1 MIMEIPSSSNANCF
15 DFAFYDYLL
24 SHHVSSSTSTSCF
37 DLALDFLAKP
47 ETETLFGWHF
57 KNLKME
63 IPPSSNANCFDFALY
78 DYLQSHHI
86 SSSTSTSCFDLALD
100 FLAKP
105 ETETLFGW
113 HFKNLKEKVRL
124 MKTCFLYVKKCRRR
138 RNHEA
143 LLEHDH
149 EGRCNIM
156 SESLRRSIICFRIQD
171 VAIRMILDLLPAYF
185 QYIQS
190 GYHLDF
196 DIIESAITRSKEK
209 IKLFL
214 ETDLKKSCVAIFID
228 YYSPGDPRLVMDLIM
243 CLLETL
249 DCVLPVGELRDTIRN
264 RLKLLRHLIGFVTM
278 QGLECSQLTD
288 LLTYTVVAAGRLIS
302 ICLSDYDD
310 EQAVNRMESEIY
322 QLIHEK
328 INLHDLQVRE
338 TFVHV
343 LTASKKQPRS
353 SYDLALQKN
362 EDPVV
367 GQFIGSL
374 RDCLMDLLGSYASF
388 QVPVKDQILRLHE
401 EIRCLAILLKQEEK
415 LGDEIKDL
423 IGVVVSDVGIL
434 TFSLFVNEI
443 KEGLPEETDLGLFH
457 LHKVLKYMVA
467 EVAHNFPLKSPY
479 SSFNY
484 PRPNE
489 LGCMDSFLENL
500 KELARCDEADDSI
513 GFQQDRIQMI
523 QKDLVF
529 LRSFLENIKEQRYQN
544 GKLQAFWSHVMEA
557 AYKAELLID
566 LALVGD
572 KCEDSLDAVSRDIN
586 LLKIEAPEI
595 HNGQTQRVNKTSLH
609 IPSQFTITMHGE
621 DLLGLDDEVE
631 TITHRLTR
639 GSKQLDVVPIVGMPG
654 LGKTTLANKVYT
666 ASSVR
671 SYFHVRGWCCVS
683 QTYSIRSLLVELL
696 CSIHS
701 KSPNEYL
708 KMDENDLAVKLR
720 QVLLR
725 SRYLL
730 VLDDLWDVEAWNLL
744 EKSLPNDANG
754 SRILFTS
761 RYQDLS
767 LHFKPNSEPHHLRH
781 LTDKESW
788 ALLQRKLFG
797 TEDCPPALSEV
808 RSQIAKLCQGLPLAV
823 VLVAGILATTV
834 QDSWEEV
841 TKSLSSIL
849 LEDDY
854 CKKTLELSY
863 SHLPDY
869 LKPCLLYFGTF
880 QEDEVINVR
889 RLLRLWISERF
900 VQQTEGKSL
909 EEAAYDYL
917 MALINRSLVMVTRQR
932 TVGGAKTCL
941 LHDLVHEFCV
951 EKAKEESFLYVIHSW
966 KAPLSLIGPS
976 NPHRVCVSNTGELTI
991 WELMLI
997 FPNLCSLIL
1006 FGQDDIEHEEE
1017 DLGILLPKLL
1027 RVLDFGNLDFG
1038 SFPMEVV
1045 LLVHLRYLAL
1055 KGVTY
1060 IPSAIANLSRLE
1072 TLIVEDPCLGIE
1084 LPSTIWNIKTLS
1096 HLRVLNYDE
1105 VWPMGFIFPLGNLEG
1120 SPDLDHLDTLDL
1132 AIDPSPQS
1140 LQKILRKLPSIRRI
1154 KCMER
1159 PREATRNCNEIL
1171 EFDGLSQLESLHLF
1185 GFCGCGFKF
1194 PLNLKKLALSNN
1206 GLPWSEI
1213 STIGKL
1219 PNLEVLKLLDHSF
1232 VGEEWVMKEGEFPNL
1247 RVLKLL
1253 GLEFRNWTA
1262 FSDNFSRLEKLVLR
1276 SCEELEK
1283 VPSCLGE
1290 CETLE
1295 MIEVEGCHAS
1305 VVDSVKQIQQEQ
1317 MDMGNVALKIEI
1329 DNYDDTIFS
1338 PEAESTPSEAE
1349 EISSEGESI
1358 SSHHTIDNCESE
1370 CTAGFHS
1377 SGINIL
1383 CSMPE
1388 LCAFTCQIC

>member
-1 MIMEIPSSSNANCF
+1 MEIPSSS
-15 DFAFYDYLL
+15 
-24 SHHVSSSTSTSCF
+24 
-37 DLALDFLAKP
+37 K
-47 ETETLFGWHF
+47 
-57 KNLKME
+57 
-63 IPPSSNANCFDFALY
+63 ANCFDFALY
-78 DYLQSHHI
+78 DYLQSHHF

-100 FLAKP
+100 ILAELEKEP
-105 ETETLFGW
+105 QYGW
-113 HFKNLKEKVRL
+113 RFDGWRFEVLKKRVRL

-143 LLEHDH
+143 LLEHDR
-149 EGRCNIM
+149 EDRCNIM
-156 SESLRRSIICFRIQD
+156 SENLRRSIICFRIQD
-171 VAIRMILDLLPAYF
+171 VAIRMIPELQPIYF
-185 QYIQS
+185 EFIRTDYRLEF
-190 GYHLDF
+190 GMV
-196 DIIESAITRSKEK
+196 ERTATRSQEK
-209 IKLFL
+209 IKMFL
-214 ETDLKKSCVAIFID
+214 ETDLKKSCTAIFID
-228 YYSPGDPRLVMDLIM
+228 YYPPGDPRLVMDLIM
-243 CLLETL
+243 CLLENIHWDL
-249 DCVLPVGELRDTIRN
+249 LAWELRDTIKN
-264 RLKLLRHLIGFVTM
+264 RLKLLRNLIGFVTM

-288 LLTYTVVAAGRLIS
+288 LLTYTVVAAGSLIS
-302 ICLSDYDD
+302 ICMFDYD
-310 EQAVNRMESEIY
+310 EQVANRMESEIY
-322 QLIHEK
+322 QLMHEK
-328 INLHDLQVRE
+328 INLLDLQVRE

-343 LTASKKQPRS
+343 LTASKKQARS

-362 EDPVV
+362 EDHVV

-374 RDCLMDLLGSYASF
+374 RDYLMDLLGSYASF

-434 TFSLFVNEI
+434 TFSLSVNEI
-443 KEGLPEETDLGLFH
+443 KEGLPEKTDLGLFH

-479 SSFNY
+479 STFNY

-557 AYKAELLID
+557 AYKVELLID

-572 KCEDSLDAVSRDIN
+572 KCEDSLDAVSLDIN

-595 HNGQTQRVNKTSLH
+595 YNGQTQRVNKTSIH
-609 IPSQFTITMHGE
+609 IPSQFTVAMHDE
-621 DLLGLDDEVE
+621 DLVGLDDAVE

-671 SYFHVRGWCCVS
+671 SHFHVHGWCRVS
-683 QTYSIRSLLVELL
+683 QMCNKHNLLVQLL
-696 CSIHS
+696 SSLDS
-701 KSPNEYL
+701 KSPDEYL
-708 KMDENDLAVKLR
+708 KMDENDLAMKLR

-730 VLDDLWDVEAWNLL
+730 VLDDLWDIEAWNLL
-744 EKSLPNDANG
+744 EKLLPNDANG

-761 RYQDLS
+761 RCQDLS
-767 LHFKPNSEPHHLRH
+767 FHFEPNSEPHRLRH
-781 LTDKESW
+781 LTDEESW
-788 ALLQRKLFG
+788 TLLQRKLFG
-797 TEDCPPALSEV
+797 TEDCPPELNKV
-808 RSQIAKLCQGLPLAV
+808 GSQIAKLCRGLPLAV
-823 VLVAGILATTV
+823 VLVAGILATTARN
-834 QDSWEEV
+834 SWKEV
-841 TKSLSSIL
+841 AKSLSSIV
-849 LEDDY
+849 LEDEY

-900 VQQTEGKSL
+900 VQQAEGKSL

-917 MALINRSLVMVTRQR
+917 MALINRSLVMVIGQR
-932 TVGGAKTCL
+932 IVGGAKTCL

-951 EKAKEESFLYVIHSW
+951 EKAREESFLYVIHSW
-966 KAPLSLIGPS
+966 KAPIGLTGPS
-976 NPHRVCVSNTGELTI
+976 NPHRVCVPSTGQLKI

-997 FPNLCSLIL
+997 FPNLRSLIL
-1006 FGQDDIEHEEE
+1006 FGQHVFIHEEE

-1027 RVLDFGNLDFG
+1027 RVLDFGILDFRY
-1038 SFPMEVV
+1038 SFPIEVV

-1055 KGVTY
+1055 KRTRC

-1072 TLIVEDPCLGIE
+1072 TLIVEDPVYDIE

-1096 HLRVLNYDE
+1096 HLRVLNYHG
-1105 VWPMGFIFPLGNLEG
+1105 VSPRGFIFPVENLEI
-1120 SPDLDHLDTLDL
+1120 SPDLDLVDTLEL
-1132 AIDPSPQS
+1132 AIDRSPQS
-1140 LQKILRKLPSIRRI
+1140 LQKILRKLPSIRRL

-1159 PREATRNCNEIL
+1159 WNSSREATRNCDRNL

-1185 GFCGCGFKF
+1185 DFWRCGYKF
-1194 PLNLKKLALSNN
+1194 PLNLKKLTLSHN
-1206 GLPWSEI
+1206 LQPWSEI

-1219 PNLEVLKLLDHSF
+1219 PNLEVLKLLDHCF
-1232 VGEEWVMKEGEFPNL
+1232 VREEWVLKEGEFPKL
-1247 RVLKLL
+1247 RVLKLSE
-1253 GLEFRNWTA
+1253 LEFCNWTA
-1262 FSDNFSRLEKLVLR
+1262 FSDNFSRLERLVLHWCR
-1276 SCEELEK
+1276 KLEK

-1295 MIEVEGCHAS
+1295 MIEVKGCRES
-1305 VVDSVKQIQQEQ
+1305 VVDSVEQIHQEQ
-1317 MDMGNVALKIEI
+1317 KDMGNEVLKIEI
-1329 DNYDDTIFS
+1329 H
-1338 PEAESTPSEAE
+1338 
-1349 EISSEGESI
+1349 SI
-1358 SSHHTIDNCESE
+1358 SS
-1370 CTAGFHS
+1370 
-1377 SGINIL
+1377 
-1383 CSMPE
+1383 
-1388 LCAFTCQIC
+1388 

>member
-1 MIMEIPSSSNANCF
+1 MEIPSSSNANGF
-15 DFAFYDYLL
+15 DFASYDYLQ

-37 DLALDFLAKP
+37 DLALDFLA
-47 ETETLFGWHF
+47 EHWVF
-57 KNLKME
+57 K
-63 IPPSSNANCFDFALY
+63 DV
-78 DYLQSHHI
+78 
-86 SSSTSTSCFDLALD
+86 
-100 FLAKP
+100 
-105 ETETLFGW
+105 
-113 HFKNLKEKVRL
+113 EKRVRL

-143 LLEHDH
+143 LLEHDR
-149 EGRCNIM
+149 EDRCNIM
-156 SESLRRSIICFRIQD
+156 SENLRRSIICFRIQD
-171 VAIRMILDLLPAYF
+171 VAIRMIPELQPIYFEYIFTDYLLD
-185 QYIQS
+185 S
-190 GYHLDF
+190 
-196 DIIESAITRSKEK
+196 DIFERTATRSKEK
-209 IKLFL
+209 MKMLL
-214 ETDLKKSCVAIFID
+214 ETDLKKSCAAIFID

-243 CLLETL
+243 CLIENLNR
-249 DCVLPVGELRDTIRN
+249 VLCAGELRDTLRN
-264 RLKLLRHLIGFVTM
+264 RLKLLRNLIGFVTM

-288 LLTYTVVAAGRLIS
+288 LLTYTVVAAGSLIS

-362 EDPVV
+362 EDHVV

-374 RDCLMDLLGSYASF
+374 RDYLMDLLGSYASF

-423 IGVVVSDVGIL
+423 IRVVVSDVGIL
-434 TFSLFVNEI
+434 TFSLSVNEI
-443 KEGLPEETDLGLFH
+443 KEGLPEKTDLGLFH

-513 GFQQDRIQMI
+513 GFQQDRSQMI

-595 HNGQTQRVNKTSLH
+595 HNAQTQRVNKTSLH
-609 IPSQFTITMHGE
+609 IPSQLAAAMHDE
-621 DLLGLDDEVE
+621 DLVGLDDEVE
-631 TITHRLTR
+631 IITHRLTR
-639 GSKQLDVVPIVGMPG
+639 GSKQLDIVPIVGMPG
-654 LGKTTLANKVYT
+654 LGKTTLAHKVYN
-666 ASSVR
+666 APSVR
-671 SYFHVRGWCCVS
+671 SHFHVHGWCRVS
-683 QTYSIRSLLVELL
+683 QTCSKHSLLVQLL
-696 CSIHS
+696 CSS
-701 KSPNEYL
+701 SSESSNEYL
-708 KMDENDLAVKLR
+708 KMNENDLALKLR

-730 VLDDLWDVEAWNLL
+730 FLDDLWDVEAWNLL

-761 RYQDLS
+761 RYQNLS

-781 LTDKESW
+781 LTDEESW
-788 ALLQRKLFG
+788 TLLQRKLFG
-797 TEDCPPALSEV
+797 MEDCPPALSEV
-808 RSQIAKLCQGLPLAV
+808 GSQISKLCQGLPLAV
-823 VLVAGILATTV
+823 VLIAGILATTA

-841 TKSLSSIL
+841 AKSLSSIV
-849 LEDDY
+849 LEDEY
-854 CKKTLELSY
+854 CMKALELSY

-869 LKPCLLYFGTF
+869 LKPCLLYLAAF

-909 EEAAYDYL
+909 KEAAYDYL
-917 MALINRSLVMVTRQR
+917 TTLINRSLVMAVRQR
-932 TVGGAKTCL
+932 NVGGAKYCL

-951 EKAKEESFLYVIHSW
+951 KKAKEESFLYAIHSW
-966 KAPLSLIGPS
+966 NPLCLTGPS
-976 NPHRVCVSNTGELTI
+976 NPHRVCVSKARELKI
-991 WELMLI
+991 WELTLI
-997 FPNLCSLIL
+997 FPNLRSLIL
-1006 FGQDDIEHEEE
+1006 FGQDDFKHEEE

-1027 RVLDFGNLDFG
+1027 RVLDIGNLDFG
-1038 SFPMEVV
+1038 DSFLMEVV

-1055 KGVTY
+1055 KRITY

-1072 TLIVEDPCLGIE
+1072 TLIVKYPRFGIE

-1096 HLRVLNYDE
+1096 HVRALNYRK
-1105 VWPMGFIFPLGNLEG
+1105 VYKRGFIFPLENLEV
-1120 SPDLDHLDTLDL
+1120 SPDLDRLDTLDL
-1132 AIDPSPQS
+1132 TIDPSPQS
-1140 LQKILRKLPSIRRI
+1140 LQKILRKLPSVRRL

-1159 PREATRNCNEIL
+1159 WNSSREATRNCNEIL

-1185 GFCGCGFKF
+1185 RFHGCGFKF
-1194 PLNLKKLALSNN
+1194 PLNLKKLVLSHNRQ
-1206 GLPWSEI
+1206 PWSEI

-1219 PNLEVLKLLDHSF
+1219 PNLEVLKLLEDCF
-1232 VGEEWVMKEGEFPNL
+1232 VGEEWVMKEGEFPKL
-1247 RVLKLL
+1247 RVLKLSE
-1253 GLEFRNWTA
+1253 LEFRNWTA
-1262 FSDNFSRLEKLVLR
+1262 FSDNFSRLEKLVLH

-1295 MIEVEGCHAS
+1295 MIEVKECPES

-1317 MDMGNVALKIEI
+1317 IDMGNEVLKIEI
-1329 DNYDDTIFS
+1329 DEYDTS
-1338 PEAESTPSEAE
+1338 
-1349 EISSEGESI
+1349 ISSEE
-1358 SSHHTIDNCESE
+1358 
-1370 CTAGFHS
+1370 
-1377 SGINIL
+1377 
-1383 CSMPE
+1383 
-1388 LCAFTCQIC
+1388 

>member
-1 MIMEIPSSSNANCF
+1 MEIPS
-15 DFAFYDYLL
+15 
-24 SHHVSSSTSTSCF
+24 
-37 DLALDFLAKP
+37 
-47 ETETLFGWHF
+47 
-57 KNLKME
+57 
-63 IPPSSNANCFDFALY
+63 SSNANCFDFALY

-100 FLAKP
+100 ILAELDEEP
-105 ETETLFGW
+105 LFRW
-113 HFKNLKEKVRL
+113 DSDYLKENLRL

-138 RNHEA
+138 RNHKA

-149 EGRCNIM
+149 DDRYNIM
-156 SESLRRSIICFRIQD
+156 SENLRRSIICFRIQD
-171 VAIRMILDLLPAYF
+171 VAISMIHDIQSAYV
-185 QYIQS
+185 QYIHS
-190 GYHLDF
+190 GYRLDSAN
-196 DIIESAITRSKEK
+196 IESAITRSKEK
-209 IKLFL
+209 IKMFL
-214 ETDLKKSCVAIFID
+214 ETDLKKSCAAIFID

-243 CLLETL
+243 CLFKTL
-249 DCVLPVGELRDTIRN
+249 DWVLRVGELRDMIIN
-264 RLKLLRHLIGFVTM
+264 RLKLLRNLIGFVTM
-278 QGLECSQLTD
+278 QGFECAQLTD
-288 LLTYTVVAAGRLIS
+288 LLTYAVVALGCLIS
-302 ICLSDYDD
+302 ICQFDSDD
-310 EQAVNRMESEIY
+310 EQVLNRMESEIY

-328 INLHDLQVRE
+328 FNLLDLQVRE

-374 RDCLMDLLGSYASF
+374 RDYLMDLLRSYASF
-388 QVPVKDQILRLHE
+388 QVPVKGQILKLLE
-401 EIRCLAILLKQEEK
+401 EIRCLGILLKQEEK

-423 IGVVVSDVGIL
+423 IGVVVSDAGIL
-434 TFSLFVNEI
+434 TFPLSGNEI
-443 KEGLPEETDLGLFH
+443 KEGLPEETDLGVFH

-467 EVAHNFPLKSPY
+467 EVAHNYPLKSPY

-484 PRPNE
+484 PISNE
-489 LGCMDSFLENL
+489 LGCMDFFLENL
-500 KELARCDEADDSI
+500 KELARCDEAEDSI

-529 LRSFLENIKEQRYQN
+529 LRSFLENIKEQRHQN

-566 LALVGD
+566 LAFVSD

-586 LLKIEAPEI
+586 LLKIKAPEI
-595 HNGQTQRVNKTSLH
+595 HNGQTQRVNKTSIH
-609 IPSQFTITMHGE
+609 TPSQFIVTMHDE
-621 DLLGLDDEVE
+621 DLVGLDDEVE

-639 GSKQLDVVPIVGMPG
+639 GSKQLDVVPIVGMSG

-666 ASSVR
+666 APSVR
-671 SYFHVRGWCCVS
+671 SHFHVCGWCRVS
-683 QTYSIRSLLVELL
+683 QTYSIRSMLVELL
-696 CSIHS
+696 CSS
-701 KSPNEYL
+701 SSESSDGYL
-708 KMDENDLAVKLR
+708 KMDENDLVVKLR

-767 LHFKPNSEPHHLRH
+767 LHFEPNSEPHHLRH
-781 LTDKESW
+781 LTDEESW
-788 ALLQRKLFG
+788 KLLQRKLFG
-797 TEDCPPALSEV
+797 TEDCPATLSEV
-808 RSQIAKLCQGLPLAV
+808 GSQIAKLCQGLPLAV
-823 VLVAGILATTV
+823 VLVAGILATTT

-841 TKSLSSIL
+841 AKSLSSIV
-849 LEDDY
+849 LEDEY

-863 SHLPDY
+863 SHLPNY
-869 LKPCLLYFGTF
+869 LKPCLLYFGAF
-880 QEDEVINVR
+880 QEDEVINVQ
-889 RLLRLWISERF
+889 RLLWLWIAERF
-900 VQQTEGKSL
+900 VQQAGGKSL
-909 EEAAYDYL
+909 EEAAYDCL
-917 MALINRSLVMVTRQR
+917 MALINRSLVMVIRQR
-932 TVGGAKTCL
+932 IVGGAKACL

-966 KAPLSLIGPS
+966 KAPLSLTGPS
-976 NPHRVCVSNTGELTI
+976 NPYRVCVSNTRESKI

-997 FPNLCSLIL
+997 FPNLRSLIL
-1006 FGQDDIEHEEE
+1006 FGHVHITHKDE

-1027 RVLDFGNLDFG
+1027 RVLDFGNLDFRY

-1055 KGVTY
+1055 TGITY

-1072 TLIVEDPCLGIE
+1072 TLIVKYPRFGIE

-1096 HLRVLNYDE
+1096 HLRVLNYDGE
-1105 VWPMGFIFPLGNLEG
+1105 WPMGFIFPVENLEE

-1132 AIDPSPQS
+1132 TIDPSPQS
-1140 LQKILRKLPSIRRI
+1140 LQKILRKLPSIRRL

-1159 PREATRNCNEIL
+1159 ADESREATRNCDDIL
-1171 EFDGLSQLESLHLF
+1171 EFDSLSQLESLHLF
-1185 GFCGCGFKF
+1185 RFRGCGFKF
-1194 PLNLKKLALSNN
+1194 PLNLKKLTLLYNRQ
-1206 GLPWSEI
+1206 PWSEI

-1219 PNLEVLKLLDHSF
+1219 PNLEVLKLLDRCF
-1232 VGEEWVMKEGEFPNL
+1232 AGEEWVMKQGEFPKL
-1247 RVLKLL
+1247 RVLKLSRL
-1253 GLEFRNWTA
+1253 KFRNWTA
-1262 FSDNFSRLEKLVLR
+1262 FSDNFSRLEKLALHR
-1276 SCEELEK
+1276 CQKLEK

-1295 MIEVEGCHAS
+1295 MIEVEECNES

-1317 MDMGNVALKIEI
+1317 KDMGNEVLKIEI
-1329 DNYDDTIFS
+1329 DNYGDISISSEEEST
-1338 PEAESTPSEAE
+1338 EAESTPSEAE
-1349 EISSEGESI
+1349 EISSERGSI
-1358 SSHHTIDNCESE
+1358 YLYI
-1370 CTAGFHS
+1370 
-1377 SGINIL
+1377 
-1383 CSMPE
+1383 
-1388 LCAFTCQIC
+1388 

>member
-15 DFAFYDYLL
+15 DYLQ
-24 SHHVSSSTSTSCF
+24 SHHASSSTSTSCF
-37 DLALDFLAKP
+37 DLALDFLA
-47 ETETLFGWHF
+47 ERRVF
-57 KNLKME
+57 K
-63 IPPSSNANCFDFALY
+63 DV
-78 DYLQSHHI
+78 
-86 SSSTSTSCFDLALD
+86 
-100 FLAKP
+100 
-105 ETETLFGW
+105 
-113 HFKNLKEKVRL
+113 EKRVRL

-143 LLEHDH
+143 LLEHDR
-149 EGRCNIM
+149 EDRCNIM
-156 SESLRRSIICFRIQD
+156 SELQD
-171 VAIRMILDLLPAYF
+171 VAIRMIQELQPIYF
-185 QYIQS
+185 EFICTDYL
-190 GYHLDF
+190 LDF
-196 DIIESAITRSKEK
+196 DIIERTATRSKEK
-209 IKLFL
+209 MKMLL
-214 ETDLKKSCVAIFID
+214 ETDLKKSCAAIFID

-243 CLLETL
+243 CLIENLN
-249 DCVLPVGELRDTIRN
+249 CVLRAGELRDTLRN
-264 RLKLLRHLIGFVTM
+264 RLKLLRNLIGFVTM

-288 LLTYTVVAAGRLIS
+288 LLTYTVVAAGSLIS

-362 EDPVV
+362 DDPVV

-374 RDCLMDLLGSYASF
+374 CYYLIDLLGSYASF
-388 QVPVKDQILRLHE
+388 QVPVKDQILKLHE
-401 EIRCLAILLKQEEK
+401 GLRYLDILLKQEEK

-423 IGVVVSDVGIL
+423 IGVAVSDVGIL
-434 TFSLFVNEI
+434 TFSLSVNEI
-443 KEGLPEETDLGLFH
+443 KEGLPEETDLGVFH

-467 EVAHNFPLKSPY
+467 EVAQNYPLKSPY

-513 GFQQDRIQMI
+513 GFQHHRIQVI
-523 QKDLVF
+523 QNDLVF

-595 HNGQTQRVNKTSLH
+595 HNAQTQRVNKTSLH
-609 IPSQFTITMHGE
+609 IPSQLAAAMHDE
-621 DLLGLDDEVE
+621 DLVGLDDEVE
-631 TITHRLTR
+631 IITHRLTR
-639 GSKQLDVVPIVGMPG
+639 GSKQLDIVPIVGMPG
-654 LGKTTLANKVYT
+654 LGKTTLAHKVYN
-666 ASSVR
+666 APSVR
-671 SYFHVRGWCCVS
+671 SHFHVHGWCRVS
-683 QTYSIRSLLVELL
+683 QTCSKHSLLVQLL
-696 CSIHS
+696 CSVDS
-701 KSPNEYL
+701 RSPDEYL
-708 KMDENDLAVKLR
+708 KEDENNLANKLR

-730 VLDDLWDVEAWNLL
+730 FLDDLWDVEAWNLL

-761 RYQDLS
+761 RYQNLS

-781 LTDKESW
+781 LTDEESW
-788 ALLQRKLFG
+788 TLLQRKLFG
-797 TEDCPPALSEV
+797 MEDCPPALSEV
-808 RSQIAKLCQGLPLAV
+808 GSQISKLCHGLPLAV
-823 VLVAGILATTV
+823 VLIAGILATTA

-841 TKSLSSIL
+841 AKSLSSIV
-849 LEDDY
+849 LEDEY
-854 CKKTLELSY
+854 CMKALELSY

-869 LKPCLLYFGTF
+869 LKPCLLYFAAF

-909 EEAAYDYL
+909 KEAAYDYL
-917 MALINRSLVMVTRQR
+917 TTLINRSLVMAVRQR
-932 TVGGAKTCL
+932 NVGGAKYCL

-951 EKAKEESFLYVIHSW
+951 KKAKEESFLYAIHSW
-966 KAPLSLIGPS
+966 NPLCLTGPS
-976 NPHRVCVSNTGELTI
+976 NPHRVCVSNARELKI
-991 WELMLI
+991 WELTLI
-997 FPNLCSLIL
+997 FPNLRSLIL
-1006 FGQDDIEHEEE
+1006 FGQDDFKHEEE

-1027 RVLDFGNLDFG
+1027 RVLDIRNLDFRY

-1055 KGVTY
+1055 KRIPY

-1072 TLIVEDPCLGIE
+1072 TLIVEDPFGTE

-1096 HLRVLNYDE
+1096 HLRVLNYHG

-1120 SPDLDHLDTLDL
+1120 SPDLDHLDTLHL

-1140 LQKILRKLPSIRRI
+1140 LQKILRKLPSLRRL

-1159 PREATRNCNEIL
+1159 WNSSREATRNCNEIL

-1185 GFCGCGFKF
+1185 RFHGCGFKF
-1194 PLNLKKLALSNN
+1194 PLNLKKLVLSHNRQ
-1206 GLPWSEI
+1206 PWSEI

-1219 PNLEVLKLLDHSF
+1219 PNLEVLKLLEDCF
-1232 VGEEWVMKEGEFPNL
+1232 VGEEWVMKEGEFPKL
-1247 RVLKLL
+1247 RVLKLSE
-1253 GLEFRNWTA
+1253 LEFRNWTA
-1262 FSDNFSRLEKLVLR
+1262 FSDNFSRLEKLVLH

-1295 MIEVEGCHAS
+1295 MIEVKECPES

-1317 MDMGNVALKIEI
+1317 IDMGNEVLKIEI
-1329 DNYDDTIFS
+1329 DEYDTS
-1338 PEAESTPSEAE
+1338 
-1349 EISSEGESI
+1349 ISSEE
-1358 SSHHTIDNCESE
+1358 
-1370 CTAGFHS
+1370 
-1377 SGINIL
+1377 
-1383 CSMPE
+1383 
-1388 LCAFTCQIC
+1388 

>member
-1 MIMEIPSSSNANCF
+1 MEIPSSSNANCF

-196 DIIESAITRSKEK
+196 DIIESAVTRYREK
-209 IKLFL
+209 IEMFL
-214 ETDLKKSCVAIFID
+214 ETDLKKSCTAIFID
-228 YYSPGDPRLVMDLIM
+228 YYPPGDPRLVMDLIM
-243 CLLETL
+243 CLLEAL
-249 DCVLPVGELRDTIRN
+249 AWVLRIGELRDTIRN
-264 RLKLLRHLIGFVTM
+264 RLKLLRNLIGFVTM

-288 LLTYTVVAAGRLIS
+288 LLTYTVVAAGSLIS
-302 ICLSDYDD
+302 VCPLHN
-310 EQAVNRMESEIY
+310 ERVVNQMESEIY

-328 INLHDLQVRE
+328 INLLDLQVRE

-609 IPSQFTITMHGE
+609 IPSQFTITMHDE
-621 DLLGLDDEVE
+621 DLVGLDDEVE

-654 LGKTTLANKVYT
+654 LGKTTLAHKVYN
-666 ASSVR
+666 APSVR
-671 SYFHVRGWCCVS
+671 SHFHVHGWCRVS
-683 QTYSIRSLLVELL
+683 QTCSKHSLLVQLL
-696 CSIHS
+696 CSVDS
-701 KSPNEYL
+701 RSPDEYL
-708 KMDENDLAVKLR
+708 KEDENNLANKLR

-730 VLDDLWDVEAWNLL
+730 FLDDLWDVEAWNLL
-744 EKSLPNDANG
+744 KKSLPNDANG

-761 RYQDLS
+761 RCQDLS
-767 LHFKPNSEPHHLRH
+767 LHFEPNSKPHHLRH
-781 LTDKESW
+781 LTDEESW
-788 ALLQRKLFG
+788 TLLQRKLFG
-797 TEDCPPALSEV
+797 TKDCPPALSEV
-808 RSQIAKLCQGLPLAV
+808 GSQIAKLCQGLPLAV
-823 VLVAGILATTV
+823 VLVAGILAITA

-841 TKSLSSIL
+841 AKSLSSIV
-849 LEDDY
+849 LEDEY
-854 CKKTLELSY
+854 CMKTLELSY

-869 LKPCLLYFGTF
+869 LKPCLLYFAAF
-880 QEDEVINVR
+880 KEDEVINVR

-900 VQQTEGKSL
+900 VQQAEGKRV
-909 EEAAYDYL
+909 EEAAYDYF
-917 MALINRSLVMVTRQR
+917 MALVNRSLVMGVGQR
-932 TVGGAKTCL
+932 TVGGAKACL

-951 EKAKEESFLYVIHSW
+951 KKAKEESFLYAIHTW
-966 KAPLSLIGPS
+966 NPLGLTGPS
-976 NPHRVCVSNTGELTI
+976 NPHRVCVHNTGELKI
-991 WELMLI
+991 WELTLI
-997 FPNLCSLIL
+997 FPNLRSLIL
-1006 FGQDDIEHEEE
+1006 FGGDDFKHEEE

-1027 RVLDFGNLDFG
+1027 RVLDFENVDFSY
-1038 SFPMEVV
+1038 SFPVEVV

-1055 KGVTY
+1055 TGITY

-1072 TLIVEDPCLGIE
+1072 TLIVKDANFDIE
-1084 LPSTIWNIKTLS
+1084 LPSTIWFIKTLS
-1096 HLRVLNYDE
+1096 HLRALNHPGVD
-1105 VWPMGFIFPLGNLEG
+1105 PDGFIFPVGSLEV
-1120 SPDLDHLDTLDL
+1120 SPNLDHLDNLDL

-1140 LQKILRKLPSIRRI
+1140 LQKILRKLPSIRRL
-1154 KCMER
+1154 KCMECYNR
-1159 PREATRNCNEIL
+1159 SREATRNYNKIL
-1171 EFDGLSQLESLHLF
+1171 EFDGLSQLESFHLF
-1185 GFCGCGFKF
+1185 GFHGCGFKF
-1194 PLNLKKLALSNN
+1194 PLNLKKLALSGN
-1206 GLPWSEI
+1206 LQPWSEI

-1219 PNLEVLKLLDHSF
+1219 PNLEVLKLLEDCF
-1232 VGEEWVMKEGEFPNL
+1232 VGEEWVMKEGEFPKL
-1247 RVLKLL
+1247 RVLKLSE
-1253 GLEFRNWTA
+1253 LEFRNWTA
-1262 FSDNFSRLEKLVLR
+1262 FSDNFSRLEKLVLH

-1290 CETLE
+1290 CENLE
-1295 MIEVEGCHAS
+1295 MIQVTRCRES
-1305 VVDSVKQIQQEQ
+1305 VVDSVKQIQQ
-1317 MDMGNVALKIEI
+1317 
-1329 DNYDDTIFS
+1329 
-1338 PEAESTPSEAE
+1338 
-1349 EISSEGESI
+1349 
-1358 SSHHTIDNCESE
+1358 
-1370 CTAGFHS
+1370 
-1377 SGINIL
+1377 
-1383 CSMPE
+1383 
-1388 LCAFTCQIC
+1388 

>member
-1 MIMEIPSSSNANCF
+1 MDIPSSSNA
-15 DFAFYDYLL
+15 D
-24 SHHVSSSTSTSCF
+24 
-37 DLALDFLAKP
+37 
-47 ETETLFGWHF
+47 
-57 KNLKME
+57 
-63 IPPSSNANCFDFALY
+63 CFDFALY

-100 FLAKP
+100 ILAKLDKMP
-105 ETETLFGW
+105 LFGGD
-113 HFKNLKEKVRL
+113 FVDLKKRVRL

-138 RNHEA
+138 RNPEA
-143 LLEHDH
+143 LLEHDR
-149 EGRCNIM
+149 EDRCNIM
-156 SESLRRSIICFRIQD
+156 SENLRRSSVCFRIQD
-171 VAIRMILDLLPAYF
+171 VAIRMIQELQPAYF
-185 QYIQS
+185 QYIHS
-190 GYHLDF
+190 GRYLDYAS
-196 DIIESAITRSKEK
+196 IESAITRSKEN

-214 ETDLKKSCVAIFID
+214 ETDLKKSCAAIIID
-228 YYSPGDPRLVMDLIM
+228 YYPPGDPRLVMDLIM

-249 DCVLPVGELRDTIRN
+249 DGLLRVGELRDTIRN
-264 RLKLLRHLIGFVTM
+264 RLKLLRNLIGFVTM

-288 LLTYTVVAAGRLIS
+288 LLTYTVVAAGSLIS

-362 EDPVV
+362 DDPVV

-374 RDCLMDLLGSYASF
+374 CYYLIDLLGSYASF
-388 QVPVKDQILRLHE
+388 QVPVKDQILKLHE
-401 EIRCLAILLKQEEK
+401 GLRYLDILLKQEEK

-423 IGVVVSDVGIL
+423 IGVAVSDVGIL
-434 TFSLFVNEI
+434 TFSLSVNEI
-443 KEGLPEETDLGLFH
+443 KEGLPEETDLGVFH

-467 EVAHNFPLKSPY
+467 EVAHNYPLKSPY

-513 GFQQDRIQMI
+513 GFQHHRIQVI
-523 QKDLVF
+523 QNDLVF

-566 LALVGD
+566 LAFVGD

-595 HNGQTQRVNKTSLH
+595 HNGQTQRVNNTSLH
-609 IPSQFTITMHGE
+609 IPSQLTIAMHDE
-621 DLLGLDDEVE
+621 DLVGLKDEVE

-654 LGKTTLANKVYT
+654 LGKTTLANNVYN
-666 ASSVR
+666 APSVR
-671 SYFHVRGWCCVS
+671 SHFHVRGWCRVS
-683 QTYSIRSLLVELL
+683 QTYNIRSMLVQLL
-696 CSIHS
+696 CSSSS
-701 KSPNEYL
+701 KSSDEYL
-708 KMDENDLAVKLR
+708 KMDENDLAMKLR

-730 VLDDLWDVEAWNLL
+730 FLDDLWDVEAWILL
-744 EKSLPNDANG
+744 EKLLPNDANG

-761 RYQDLS
+761 RCRYLS
-767 LHFKPNSEPHHLRH
+767 LHFEPNSEPYHLRH
-781 LTDKESW
+781 LTDEESW
-788 ALLQRKLFG
+788 TLLQRKLFG

-808 RSQIAKLCQGLPLAV
+808 GSQISKLCQGLPLAV
-823 VLVAGILATTV
+823 VLIAGILATTA

-841 TKSLSSIL
+841 AKSLSSIV
-849 LEDDY
+849 LEDEY
-854 CKKTLELSY
+854 CMKALELSY

-869 LKPCLLYFGTF
+869 LKPCLLYFAAF

-909 EEAAYDYL
+909 KEAAYDYL
-917 MALINRSLVMVTRQR
+917 TTLINRSLVMVVRQR
-932 TVGGAKTCL
+932 NVGGAKYCL

-951 EKAKEESFLYVIHSW
+951 KKAKEESFLYAIHSW
-966 KAPLSLIGPS
+966 NPLCLTGPS
-976 NPHRVCVSNTGELTI
+976 NPHRVCVSNARELKI
-991 WELMLI
+991 WELTLI
-997 FPNLCSLIL
+997 FPNLRSLIL
-1006 FGQDDIEHEEE
+1006 FGHVHIEHEEE

-1027 RVLDFGNLDFG
+1027 RVLDFGSLGFRYN

-1055 KGVTY
+1055 KRITY

-1072 TLIVEDPCLGIE
+1072 TLIVVDPDFDIE

-1096 HLRVLNYDE
+1096 HLRVLNYHG
-1105 VWPMGFIFPLGNLEG
+1105 VWSMGFIFPLGNLEG
-1120 SPDLDHLDTLDL
+1120 SPDLDHLDTLHL

-1140 LQKILRKLPSIRRI
+1140 LQKILRKLPSLRRL
-1154 KCMER
+1154 KCRER
-1159 PREATRNCNEIL
+1159 WNSSREATRNCNEIL
-1171 EFDGLSQLESLHLF
+1171 EFDAME
-1185 GFCGCGFKF
+1185 
-1194 PLNLKKLALSNN
+1194 
-1206 GLPWSEI
+1206 
-1213 STIGKL
+1213 
-1219 PNLEVLKLLDHSF
+1219 
-1232 VGEEWVMKEGEFPNL
+1232 
-1247 RVLKLL
+1247 
-1253 GLEFRNWTA
+1253 
-1262 FSDNFSRLEKLVLR
+1262 
-1276 SCEELEK
+1276 
-1283 VPSCLGE
+1283 
-1290 CETLE
+1290 
-1295 MIEVEGCHAS
+1295 
-1305 VVDSVKQIQQEQ
+1305 
-1317 MDMGNVALKIEI
+1317 
-1329 DNYDDTIFS
+1329 
-1338 PEAESTPSEAE
+1338 
-1349 EISSEGESI
+1349 
-1358 SSHHTIDNCESE
+1358 
-1370 CTAGFHS
+1370 
-1377 SGINIL
+1377 
-1383 CSMPE
+1383 
-1388 LCAFTCQIC
+1388 

>member
-1 MIMEIPSSSNANCF
+1 MEIPS
-15 DFAFYDYLL
+15 
-24 SHHVSSSTSTSCF
+24 
-37 DLALDFLAKP
+37 
-47 ETETLFGWHF
+47 
-57 KNLKME
+57 
-63 IPPSSNANCFDFALY
+63 SSNANCFDFALY
-78 DYLQSHHI
+78 DYLQSYHI

-100 FLAKP
+100 ILAELENGYIFP
-105 ETETLFGW
+105 WRFETL
-113 HFKNLKEKVRL
+113 KKEVRL

-143 LLEHDH
+143 LLEHDR
-149 EGRCNIM
+149 EDRCNIM

-171 VAIRMILDLLPAYF
+171 VAIRMIQELQPAYF
-185 QYIQS
+185 RCIQS
-190 GYHLDF
+190 SYHF
-196 DIIESAITRSKEK
+196 DIIESAVTRSKEK
-209 IKLFL
+209 IKMFL
-214 ETDLKKSCVAIFID
+214 ETDLKKSCAAIFID

-249 DCVLPVGELRDTIRN
+249 DCVLRDRELRDTIRH
-264 RLKLLRHLIGFVTM
+264 RLKLLRNLIGVVAM
-278 QGLECSQLTD
+278 QGFECAQLTD
-288 LLTYTVVAAGRLIS
+288 LLTYTVVAAGCLIS
-302 ICLSDYDD
+302 VCKFYRDD
-310 EQAVNRMESEIY
+310 DARVLDRMESEIC
-322 QLIHEK
+322 QLIQEK
-328 INLHDLQVRE
+328 INLLDPQVRE
-338 TFVHV
+338 TFVHF

-362 EDPVV
+362 EDP
-367 GQFIGSL
+367 I
-374 RDCLMDLLGSYASF
+374 
-388 QVPVKDQILRLHE
+388 VPVKDQILRLHE
-401 EIRCLAILLKQEEK
+401 EIRCLAIVLKQEEK

-434 TFSLFVNEI
+434 TFSLSVNEI
-443 KEGLPEETDLGLFH
+443 KEGLPEERDLGLFH

-479 SSFNY
+479 LSFNY

-500 KELARCDEADDSI
+500 KELARCDEDDDSI

-529 LRSFLENIKEQRYQN
+529 LRSFLENIKEKRYQN

-572 KCEDSLDAVSRDIN
+572 KCEDSLDVVSRDIN

-609 IPSQFTITMHGE
+609 IPSQLTIAMHDK
-621 DLLGLDDEVE
+621 DLVGLKDEVE

-654 LGKTTLANKVYT
+654 LGKTTLANKIYN
-666 ASSVR
+666 APSVR
-671 SYFHVRGWCCVS
+671 SHFHVRRWCRVS
-683 QTYSIRSLLVELL
+683 QTYSIHSLLVELL
-696 CSIHS
+696 CSS
-701 KSPNEYL
+701 SSESSDEYH
-708 KMDENDLAVKLR
+708 KMDENDLAMKLR

-730 VLDDLWDVEAWNLL
+730 FLDDLWDIEAWNLL

-767 LHFKPNSEPHHLRH
+767 LHFIPNSEPHHLRH
-781 LTDKESW
+781 LNDEESW

-797 TEDCPPALSEV
+797 MEDCPPALSEV
-808 RSQIAKLCQGLPLAV
+808 GSQIAKLCQGLPLTV
-823 VLVAGILATTV
+823 VLVAGILATTA

-841 TKSLSSIL
+841 AKSLSSIV
-849 LEDDY
+849 LEDEY
-854 CKKTLELSY
+854 CMKALELSY

-869 LKPCLLYFGTF
+869 LKTCLLYFAAF
-880 QEDEVINVR
+880 KEDEVIYVR

-900 VQQTEGKSL
+900 MQQAEGKSL

-917 MALINRSLVMVTRQR
+917 TALINRSLVMAVGQR
-932 TVGGAKTCL
+932 TVGGAKYCL

-951 EKAKEESFLYVIHSW
+951 KKAKEESFLYAIHSW
-966 KAPLSLIGPS
+966 NPLCLTGSS
-976 NPHRVCVSNTGELTI
+976 NPHRVCVRNTRELKI
-991 WELMLI
+991 WELTLI
-997 FPNLCSLIL
+997 FPNLRSLIL
-1006 FGQDDIEHEEE
+1006 FGQDYFKHEEE

-1027 RVLDFGNLDFG
+1027 RVLDFGKLGFDY

-1060 IPSAIANLSRLE
+1060 IPPAIANLSRLE

-1096 HLRVLNYDE
+1096 HLRVLNYDG

-1120 SPDLDHLDTLDL
+1120 SLDLDHLDTLDL

-1219 PNLEVLKLLDHSF
+1219 PNLEVLKLIEDCF
-1232 VGEEWVMKEGEFPNL
+1232 VGEEWVMKEGEFPKL

-1262 FSDNFSRLEKLVLR
+1262 FSDNFSRLEKLVLC

-1305 VVDSVKQIQQEQ
+1305 VIDSVKEIQQEQ
-1317 MDMGNVALKIEI
+1317 MDMGEEPHKHMQEFDVVCSSMKPSGVTDEQIKLRAFPFSLKDSAKDWLYCLPAGIITTWPEMQKKFFEKYFPASRAASLRKEI
-1329 DNYDDTIFS
+1329 CGIKQFQ
-1338 PEAESTPSEAE
+1338 
-1349 EISSEGESI
+1349 GESLY
-1358 SSHHTIDNCESE
+1358 EY
-1370 CTAGFHS
+1370 
-1377 SGINIL
+1377 
-1383 CSMPE
+1383 
-1388 LCAFTCQIC
+1388 